1 MKPFMSILKSLQFQ
15 NTIQYNTILEEQ
27 ICFSD
32 SMSSVILKIGKPNSI
47 AKSNVQ
53 TTLEYKK
60 NLHTFISKAYYG
72 FVQNELCSVCYET
85 DALTSEQSELFQ
97 SDIKNLINQNAFDSV
112 MNYICCGKE
121 YWELSDGDV
130 SMSIC
135 LYAENDKIHI
145 KIKCFD

>member
-1 MKPFMSILKSLQFQ
+1 MSILKSLQFQ

>member
-47 AKSNVQ
+47 AKSDVL

-85 DALTSEQSELFQ
+85 DALTGEQSELFQ

-121 YWELSDGDV
+121 YWELSGGDV

>member
-1 MKPFMSILKSLQFQ
+1 MKPFMSILKFLQFQ

-47 AKSNVQ
+47 AKSDVQ

-85 DALTSEQSELFQ
+85 DELTGEQFELFQ
-97 SDIKNLINQNAFDSV
+97 SDIKNLISQNAFDSV